1 MHAGRTTVSR
11 GLPWRNKNFDG
22 SIQPHSSDSLLPVEF
37 DINVA
42 SQADFPSSSR
52 LRCQLK
58 SASILTATSVRD
70 SQKKPPG

>member
-11 GLPWRNKNFDG
+11 GLLHFDG
-22 SIQPHSSDSLLPVEF
+22 SIQPHSSDSLLPVKF

-42 SQADFPSSSR
+42 SQAVFPSSSR
-52 LRCQLK
+52 LRCQHK